1 MTASK
6 SSSDSPP
13 SKLEWFAV
21 AAAIVVLISVSDWWF
36 YRNGYILNYGDA
48 QAHLNISRSVVDS
61 RTPGYEQIG
70 TVWLPVLHVICLPFV
85 SNAYLWMTGL
95 AGTIP
100 VSLCMLVAG
109 LFFYVTARNVYGTSA
124 AASAA
129 LACLLLNPNLLF
141 LASAPM
147 TECVFLAGLAALVF
161 AADKNMPA
169 LGIAACWW
177 MCLTRYDGWFLLPF
191 AAAWFGLNNKSLVK
205 AAAFAAAASL
215 APLYWIAH
223 NWFETSNPLDF
234 FNGPYSA
241 KAIQGDH
248 WYPGLHNWP
257 EAIHYYSK
265 AGQLCS
271 GWTLLLLGVIGFF
284 CLSNGRMLRVS
295 SFLLLTPAFYV
306 WSMHSS
312 GNPVRIPQLWPH
324 DYYNSRYGI
333 AVAVWAAFTV
343 GAAVTYLSRFAR
355 RWSPVLVV
363 LAASVPWLFTSRT
376 DWIVWKES
384 DVNSRSRL
392 AWTRQAA
399 DFLRSNYVAG
409 QGVLAGFGDLTGI
422 FCQAQIPIAENLHE
436 GNGPLWLA
444 AKTRPDLIHTEIW
457 AIGQSKNFGP
467 RYSLV
472 KTISVPGAPP
482 LLIYRRHYAAP
493 KND

>member
-1 MTASK
+1 MDGSK
-6 SSSDSPP
+6 SSGVSPRSRP
-13 SKLEWFAV
+13 SFQLELWLV
-21 AAAIVVLISVSDWWF
+21 GAAAAVLLFFSGWWF
-36 YRNGYILNYGDA
+36 FAQGYILNYGDA
-48 QAHLNISRSVVDS
+48 QAHLNISRSIIDS

-70 TVWLPVLHVICLPFV
+70 TVWLPVLHLICIPFV
-85 SNAYLWMTGL
+85 SSLWMWSTGL

-100 VSLCMLVAG
+100 VSICLLIAS
-109 LFFYVTARNVYGTSA
+109 LFFYATARNVYGTPSA
-124 AASAA
+124 AVVV
-129 LACLLLNPNLLF
+129 LGCLLLNPNLLF
-141 LASAPM
+141 LAAAPM
-147 TECVFLAGLAALVF
+147 TECVFIAGLAALLY
-161 AADKNMPA
+161 AADRNWQW
-169 LGIAACWW
+169 LGVLACWW

-191 AAAWFGLNNKSLVK
+191 AAAWFAYNSRRWITFF
-205 AAAFAAAASL
+205 AFSAAASL

-257 EAIHYYSK
+257 EAIHYYAK

-271 GWTLLLLGVIGFF
+271 GWTLLLLGIIGFF
-284 CLSNGRMLRVS
+284 CLSKGRTLRTC

-333 AVAVWAAFTV
+333 AVAVWAAFAA
-343 GAAVTYLSRFAR
+343 GAIVTIVPCRWR
-355 RWSPVLVV
+355 RWTPALVM
-363 LAASVPWLFTSRT
+363 LAALPGAFTSRT
-376 DWIVWKES
+376 DWIIWKES

-399 DFLRSNYVAG
+399 SFLNSHYATG
-409 QGVLAGFGDLTGI
+409 QGIMAGFGDLTGI
-422 FCQAQIPIAENLHE
+422 FCQAQIPIKEVLHE

-444 AKTRPDLIHTEIW
+444 AKTRPDLIHTETW
-457 AIGQSKNFGP
+457 AIGQNKSFGP
-467 RYSLV
+467 RYRLI
-472 KTISVPGAPP
+472 KTIIVPGAPP
-482 LLIYRRHYAAP
+482 LLIYRRSYE
-493 KND
+493 